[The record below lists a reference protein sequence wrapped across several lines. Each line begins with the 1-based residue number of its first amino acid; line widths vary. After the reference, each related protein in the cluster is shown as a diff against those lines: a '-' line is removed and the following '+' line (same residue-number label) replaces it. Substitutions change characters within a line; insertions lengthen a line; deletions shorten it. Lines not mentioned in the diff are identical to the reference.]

1 VHGQTIVLLA
11 GLVFVACL
19 AVLRT
24 PQRVRRWIIL
34 ILPVPL
40 AILIYRWAAYRHA
53 WTDLAA
59 ALILGLACVGLWWTL
74 VGRRLP
80 RPTDESIRVWTKD
93 DPF

>member
-1 VHGQTIVLLA
+1 MNWQTITLLA

-24 PQRVRRWIIL
+24 PRRVRRWIIL
-34 ILPVPL
+34 LLPLPL
-40 AILIYRWAAYRHA
+40 AVLTYRWAAYRRA

-59 ALILGLACVGLWWTL
+59 ALALGLACLGLWWAVL
-74 VGRRLP
+74 GRRLP
-80 RPTDESIRVWTKD
+80 APTDETIRVWTKD